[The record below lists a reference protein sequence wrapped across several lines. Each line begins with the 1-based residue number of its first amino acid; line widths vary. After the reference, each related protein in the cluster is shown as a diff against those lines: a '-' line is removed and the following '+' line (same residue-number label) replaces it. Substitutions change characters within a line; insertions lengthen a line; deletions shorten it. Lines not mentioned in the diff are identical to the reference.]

1 LGVLEGDVSSTGI
14 DVGTSRSR
22 ELGFGAF
29 TVSEV
34 EFAAG
39 RRLRW
44 HEHPRA
50 CIAVVVEG
58 TVRKRFAHRAEEL
71 GQGAVILMP
80 ALEPHEDLF
89 GDDGARLVV
98 VESEDG
104 VKALSCFRDWEAT
117 LLAFRIGRELGEP
130 DPFTP
135 LAVEGLALELTVA
148 AARGPTA
155 RPTARWL
162 DRARE
167 LLGDRFLSPPTACE
181 LGAAVGVH
189 PSHLARAFRAEY
201 GESLGGYT
209 RRLRLDWAATR
220 LAQTDEPL
228 HRIALDAGF
237 VDQSH
242 FTRAFR
248 ARFGLTPARYR
259 AAHR

>member
-1 LGVLEGDVSSTGI
+1 VSSTSI
-14 DVGTSRSR
+14 DAGTTWSR

-29 TVSEV
+29 AVREV

-50 CIAVVVEG
+50 CIAVIVEG
-58 TVRKRFAHRAEEL
+58 SVQKRFAHRVDEL
-71 GQGAVILMP
+71 GPGAVITLP

-89 GDDGARLVV
+89 GNDGARLVV
-98 VESEDG
+98 VETDDDVE
-104 VKALSCFRDWEAT
+104 ALSCFQDWEAT

-148 AARGPTA
+148 AARGPTP
-155 RPTARWL
+155 RPTAHWL
-162 DRARE
+162 ERVRE
-167 LLGDRFLSPPTACE
+167 LLDERFLSPPSAHE
-181 LGAAVGVH
+181 LGEAVGIH

-201 GESLGGYT
+201 RESLGSYA
-209 RRLRLDWAATR
+209 RRLRLDWAASR
-220 LAQTDEPL
+220 LAQTDQPL
-228 HRIALDAGF
+228 NRIAIDAGF

-248 ARFGLTPARYR
+248 SRFGLTPARYR